1 MQPKKI
7 NELIT
12 EAMAIEAEDAK
23 EAGALGYMCR
33 SLVQAT
39 LPHKAVMGNE
49 FSRTNGAFTLSL
61 MAPRSIG
68 LPYGTI
74 PRLLVAWLT
83 SEAVKTKQRELVLG
97 HSLAEFLH
105 ELGMESRGGARGD
118 ITRLKNQMYRLFSSF
133 ISCTYTAGDQA
144 SIHNLTLVDSAN
156 LWWEPKTSP
165 DQISLFESNVT
176 LSQRFFDEITQNP
189 VPIDTRALYAL
200 KRSPMAIDI
209 YCWLTYRMFTLRK
222 YTPIPWEALQLQ
234 FGADYSRARDFK
246 AAFMD
251 QLANVQTLYPEA
263 KVTEDKNGLIL
274 YPSPPHVTPTKR
286 LR

>member
-1 MQPKKI
+1 MHPKKI

-12 EAMAIEAEDAK
+12 EALAIEAEEAK

-39 LPHKAVMGNE
+39 LPHKSVKGNE
-49 FSRTNGAFTLSL
+49 FSRTNGTFTLSL
-61 MAPRSIG
+61 MAPSSIG

-97 HSLAEFLH
+97 NSLSEFLH
-105 ELGMESRGGARGD
+105 ELGMESRGGSRGD
-118 ITRLKNQMYRLFSSF
+118 ITRLKNQLHRLFSSF

-156 LWWEPKTSP
+156 LWWEPKTPP
-165 DQISLFESNVT
+165 DQISLFESTVT
-176 LSQRFFDEITQNP
+176 LSQRFYDEITQNP

-234 FGADYSRARDFK
+234 FGADYSRGRDFK
-246 AAFMD
+246 AAFLE
-251 QLANVQTLYPEA
+251 QLAKVQTLYPEA
-263 KVTEDKNGLIL
+263 KVAEDTSGLIL